1 MYYIVVGGFQFPKI
15 LKNRE
20 LAVCRFVID
29 LQV

>member
-1 MYYIVVGGFQFPKI
+1 MYYIVAGGFQFLRI
-15 LKNRE
+15 LRNRE